1 MKNVKSFTLV
11 ELMVAVALMVILT
24 GSVVFIFARSQE
36 IFLKVDA
43 RVQVYQYARYAFDQM
58 ERDLANVVQTHNM
71 EFFDDLPDPALI
83 KGRYDNL
90 NEQVPIRGKD
100 NPDTYH
106 YAFTARQ
113 HQPYPSFED
122 EQSRYRWDSIYF
134 KTVTE
139 VAGETQ
145 PVLVEYALID
155 RDQRRPRLVKR
166 TWQVTGTDARSPF
179 RPRHVINGDEH
190 PRPQEHDLALYA
202 VDSRFELFV
211 RNRRWQDVGD
221 FYSVEELINP
231 PRVPTQGGNTRLPF
245 PPHQDVF
252 RGLDTTTPVVNPNT
266 NERNDYGGSHMV
278 MCYYDQ
284 DHDKRVGVQPDL
296 GVFEWSTDEKLKG
309 LFKTKRNFAFPM
321 LREGSIMSISG
332 GGLVAKDYTVKAFV
346 KPDGTPFEP
355 GDPPSSFRI
364 KFEEDLEWPQGQQN
378 RDLEVRYM
386 TSWLPPAVRV
396 SLKIKDSKSQEVRSV
411 QRVFKLLGA
420 N

>member
-58 ERDLANVVQTHNM
+58 ERDLANVVKTHNM

-83 KGRYDNL
+83 KGRYDNI
-90 NEQVPIRGKD
+90 NEQIPIRGKD

-113 HQPYPSFED
+113 HQPYPSITD
-122 EQSRYRWDSIYF
+122 DQIRYRWDSIYF
-134 KTVTE
+134 KTVTV
-139 VAGETQ
+139 VAGETH

-155 RDQRRPRLVKR
+155 RLQQRPRLVKR
-166 TWQVTGTDARSPF
+166 LWQVTGVDASNPF
-179 RPRHVINGDEH
+179 RPRHKINGVKH
-190 PRPQEHDLALYA
+190 PGPVQQDLALYA

-221 FYSVEELINP
+221 FYTVEELITP
-231 PRVPTQGGNTRLPF
+231 PRVPTSGGNTRQPF
-245 PPHQDVF
+245 PPHQDNFSDV
-252 RGLDTTTPVVNPNT
+252 TVPPSSP
-266 NERNDYGGSHMV
+266 YGGSKMI

-296 GVFEWSTDEKLKG
+296 GVFEWSTDAKLKG
-309 LFKTKRNFAFPM
+309 LFKTKRNFTFPM

-378 RDLEVRYM
+378 QDLEVRYM